1 MQPAGIITRITN
13 DVTQIQEFINSMMRM
28 MVKAPI
34 TCIGAV
40 ALIIMQTP
48 RQAPVLIVILI
59 IVGFLILGNV
69 KVGYPRFGRVQKSWM
84 RSTPPRGSSYP
95 P

>member
-1 MQPAGIITRITN
+1 
-13 DVTQIQEFINSMMRM
+13 MMRM

-69 KVGYPRFGRVQKSWM
+69 KIGYPAAPAAAMQSII
-84 RSTPPRGSSYP
+84 SP
-95 P
+95 